1 MDRDCVAV
9 VRFISAAW
17 LQVLGW
23 AACRGL
29 VFGKYR
35 IDAAIPERGVER
47 KLRRSIRKSYRRS
60 AKIMQN

>member
-1 MDRDCVAV
+1 MDRDCIVV
-9 VRFISAAW
+9 VRWIRAAW

-35 IDAAIPERGVER
+35 IDAASPARGVER
-47 KLRRSIRKSYRRS
+47 KLRRSIRKSFRSS
-60 AKIMQN
+60 AKVMQN